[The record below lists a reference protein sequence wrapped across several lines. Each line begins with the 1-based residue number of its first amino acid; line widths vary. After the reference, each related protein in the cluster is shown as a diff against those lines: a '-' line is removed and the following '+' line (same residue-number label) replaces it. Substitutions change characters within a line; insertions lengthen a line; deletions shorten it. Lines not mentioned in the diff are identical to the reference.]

1 VPVIPT
7 RTLTREFRLHM
18 DCRRASR
25 VMAYI
30 EARPEI
36 YGAALETIDLVV
48 NRIGDFYRL
57 SFPDGTRLC
66 R

>member
-1 VPVIPT
+1 
-7 RTLTREFRLHM
+7 M